1 MISSLQTP
9 CCQGIWWHGSCEYIE
24 ITLCQYLL
32 ILLPCHLCLSS
43 YWCSYV
49 CRRINSLSS
58 EQPAPSLVWD
68 FCSNTNSAEVFPLLF
83 VSSTFCCSHW
93 FFFSCTSKTDQL
105 MVFMIVMQEMDVQS
119 PKRALISAAFTF
131 KQLILNYFLCFFTL
145 NYVQK
150 VLKFVQ
156 TFLLS
161 RSLTKEIVEMLTGK
175 LFVNSLTGQ

>member
-1 MISSLQTP
+1 MEAASTLRSLCVSIFSFSCLVICVLALTDVLMSAEGSTHSLVSSQLPPWYET
-9 CCQGIWWHGSCEYIE
+9 SAA
-24 ITLCQYLL
+24 
-32 ILLPCHLCLSS
+32 ILTVLRSFHFSLCLPHFA
-43 YWCSYV
+43 V
-49 CRRINSLSS
+49 PI
-58 EQPAPSLVWD
+58 D
-68 FCSNTNSAEVFPLLF
+68 
-83 VSSTFCCSHW
+83 